1 MNKYGSLA
9 QDYWKR
15 ADRTRYEELS
25 DPETFFDELGEQV
38 LTQVDSLLNVM
49 ERNAPADEG
58 YLEKVGR
65 LNALRNQ
72 AEEIAMTE
80 LVYIPAVPSTV
91 DEELEMQEMQRPSPE
106 RIQEL
111 LEQLEDRES
120 EMATDDYEAEKIR
133 LLAMQNPL

>member
-25 DPETFFDELGEQV
+25 DPETFFEELGEQV
-38 LTQVDSLLNVM
+38 LTQVDRLLNVM
-49 ERNAPADEG
+49 ERDAPADED
-58 YLEKVGR
+58 YLGKVGR

-80 LVYIPAVPSTV
+80 LVYISAVPSTV
-91 DEELEMQEMQRPSPE
+91 DEELEMLEMQRPSQE
-106 RIQEL
+106 RIAEL
-111 LEQLEDRES
+111 LEQLEDREP
-120 EMATDDYEAEKIR
+120 EMATDDYEAERSR

>member
-80 LVYIPAVPSTV
+80 LVYIPAVPSTA

-111 LEQLEDRES
+111 LEQLEERES
-120 EMATDDYEAEKIR
+120 EMATDDYEAEKSR
-133 LLAMQNPL
+133 LLELRNPV